1 MGIPILTSAG
11 FVGQRWIIDD
21 YFRAGET
28 LHCGDVVELRK
39 DSQDFAKV
47 YKLDSAVSVG
57 RAMGIVHTPSSKRV
71 GNEAAGSNDYVSIVT
86 KGIAKAKSAGAIPIG
101 DPVAPAGDTSARVK
115 LATSQTTAVVGRC
128 LTNTPRANQVIDV
141 LVDLAGS
148 SHTHDYEAHASNHAS
163 GGSDPV
169 AAGSSDESIP
179 SYAES
184 DVDRYLRV
192 GRDSAN
198 RPALVWGTVQAT
210 QGRPGPQGPSGPK
223 GNTGAVGPKGD
234 KGDAGATGPK
244 GDKGG
249 TGATGP
255 KGDKG
260 NTGATGPQGPQG
272 PTGDT
277 GPQGPKGDRG
287 WHGIN
292 GRNGAQGPQ
301 GRQGP
306 KGDKGDTGPQGPK
319 GDRGWHGINGRNGAQ
334 GPQGPQGPRG
344 PRGLHRPAGA
354 RRHVQLLPLNARPTT
369 RRERK

>member
-86 KGIAKAKSAGAIPIG
+86 KGIAKAKSAGMIPIG
-101 DPVAPAGDTSARVK
+101 DPVAPAGDTSASVK
-115 LATSQTTAVVGRC
+115 MATSQTTAVVGRC

-148 SHTHDYEAHASNHAS
+148 SHTHDYAHKIHPHNFAGSIHTHDYEAHASNHAS

-169 AAGSSDESIP
+169 AAGSSGELIP

-223 GNTGAVGPKGD
+223 GNTGAVGPKDD
-234 KGDAGATGPK
+234 KGDARRYGAE
-244 GDKGG
+244 
-249 TGATGP
+249 
-255 KGDKG
+255 
-260 NTGATGPQGPQG
+260 
-272 PTGDT
+272 
-277 GPQGPKGDRG
+277 
-287 WHGIN
+287 
-292 GRNGAQGPQ
+292 
-301 GRQGP
+301 GRQG
-306 KGDKGDTGPQGPK
+306 
-319 GDRGWHGINGRNGAQ
+319 
-334 GPQGPQGPRG
+334 
-344 PRGLHRPAGA
+344 
-354 RRHVQLLPLNARPTT
+354 
-369 RRERK
+369 